1 MFKKIV
7 LVLVVLIIGL
17 LGFAATRPD
26 SFSVK
31 REITIKAPA
40 EKIYP
45 LVNDFHQWTAWSPW
59 EKLDLAMTRT
69 HSGAPAGKGAVYG
82 WKGNK
87 DVGSGRMEITDTTA
101 PSQVQIKLDFFDP
114 FESQNTTEFG
124 FQPQADGSTRVVWVM
139 HGPMNYVSKLMSVFV
154 SMDAMI
160 GKDFETGLANMKAA
174 AEK

>member
-1 MFKKIV
+1 MFKSIA
-7 LVLVVLIIGL
+7 LGLVVLIAGL
-17 LGFAATRPD
+17 LGYASTRPD
-26 SFSVK
+26 TFSVQ
-31 REITIKAPA
+31 RQITIKAPA

-45 LVNDFHQWTAWSPW
+45 LVNDLHQWTAWSPW
-59 EKLDLAMTRT
+59 EKLDPAMTRT

-87 DVGSGRMEITDTTA
+87 DVGSGRMEITDTLA
-101 PSQVQIKLDFFDP
+101 PSKVQIKLDFFDP
-114 FESQNTTEFG
+114 FESQNTASFS
-124 FQPQADGSTRVVWVM
+124 FQPQADGSTQVVWVM

-160 GKDFETGLANMKAA
+160 GKDFETGLANMKAV

>member
-1 MFKKIV
+1 MFKSIA
-7 LVLVVLIIGL
+7 LGLVVLIVGL

-26 SFSVK
+26 SFSVQ
-31 REITIKAPA
+31 RQITIKAPA

-59 EKLDLAMTRT
+59 EKLDSTMTRT

-87 DVGSGRMEITDTTA
+87 DVGSGRMEITDSTA

-114 FESQNTTEFG
+114 FEAQNRTTFS
-124 FQPQADGSTRVVWVM
+124 FQPQADGSTQVVWVM
-139 HGPMNYVSKLMSVFV
+139 QGPMNYVSKLMSVFV
-154 SMDAMI
+154 SMDKMI

>member
-1 MFKKIV
+1 MFKKIA
-7 LVLVVLIIGL
+7 LVLVVLIVAL

-101 PSQVQIKLDFFDP
+101 PAKVLIKLDFFEP
-114 FESQNTTEFG
+114 FESQNTADFS
-124 FQPQADGSTRVVWVM
+124 FKPQADGSTQVVWVM
-139 HGPMNYVSKLMSVFV
+139 YGPMPYISKLMSVFV

-160 GKDFETGLANMKAA
+160 GKDFEAGLANMKAT